1 MLALYLVLREE
12 EYSRNKK
19 ESFKW
24 YLSGRHSRC
33 VHRVLHVRVSILV
46 AFHER
51 VPLVYQLALVV
62 LPLATTAML

>member
-12 EYSRNKK
+12 ECSRNKK

-24 YLSGRHSRC
+24 YLRRHSRC
-33 VHRVLHVRVSILV
+33 VHRVLHVRVSLLV
-46 AFHER
+46 AFHVR
-51 VPLVYQLALVV
+51 VPLVFQLALVV